1 MTCLPKFFSGIL
13 TSWQH
18 LIVAVCLLTHVSAEK
33 AHGFDTVSF
42 RQFSAQGIPVP
53 SKVDLTKLPLG
64 ETFTVVHS
72 KFTLEFFFNNR
83 DIFGFILKCEP
94 QSGILVHLCFFR
106 SCEESP
112 YDINQFIV
120 RPYEP
125 ASGQTFFSVKF
136 PQGLQYEFQG
146 LEFLSY

>member
-1 MTCLPKFFSGIL
+1 MTCLLNFFSD
-13 TSWQH
+13 TSINWKSW
-18 LIVAVCLLTHVSAEK
+18 IVAFCFLFSTADN
-33 AHGFDTVSF
+33 AYCFDTIAIKEYSD
-42 RQFSAQGIPVP
+42 QDIQVP
-53 SKVDLTKLPLG
+53 SKVDLTKLPLRKI
-64 ETFTVVHS
+64 FAVVHA

-112 YDINQFIV
+112 YDSNQFIA
-120 RPYEP
+120 RPHDPPSER
-125 ASGQTFFSVKF
+125 TFFSVKI